1 MAALTDETLAS
12 HAAKGDA
19 AAFDNLYERYKKPVV
34 NFARSY
40 LKYRNLAEDVAQDA
54 FLSAYLRICQYDPER
69 GSFRAWLFGIVHN
82 QCRQEARRRR
92 WLWWNTA
99 GTEELDN
106 SETELYS
113 RPNNDT
119 NIDVRTA
126 LHCLPE
132 KHRSAVILTKVQGLS
147 VEECAQALDITPNNV
162 KQRVFRGVVALR
174 KILKKGNS
182 RTGAQE

>member
-34 NFARSY
+34 SFARSY
-40 LKYRNLAEDVAQDA
+40 LKCRNLAEDVAQDA
-54 FLSAYLRICQYDPER
+54 LLSVYLRIWQFDPER

-92 WLWWNTA
+92 WLWWNTT
-99 GTEELDN
+99 GTQELDN
-106 SETELYS
+106 SATQLRR
-113 RPNNDT
+113 RPDNDT
-119 NIDVRTA
+119 NIDVRAA
-126 LHCLPE
+126 LQCLPE

-147 VEECAQALDITPNNV
+147 VEECAQALGITQNNV

-174 KILKKGNS
+174 KILKELTS
-182 RTGAQE
+182 RTGEQ